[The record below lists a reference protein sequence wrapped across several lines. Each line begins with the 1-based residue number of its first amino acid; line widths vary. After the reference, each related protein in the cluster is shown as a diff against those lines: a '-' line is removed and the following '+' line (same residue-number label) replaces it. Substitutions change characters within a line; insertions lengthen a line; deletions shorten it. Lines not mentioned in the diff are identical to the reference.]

1 MQENILKKVK
11 PGAHLLP
18 KKFLPIS
25 DKEWALI
32 ERYK

>member
-1 MQENILKKVK
+1 MKVK

-18 KKFLPIS
+18 AKFLPIS
-25 DKEWALI
+25 DEQWALI